1 MYFNTIFFIDSF
13 LKKQT
18 DPNIFMNM
26 FTLLSDALKKQD
38 IPIYF
43 FTGSHE
49 IQRDY
54 SALSALYLDNIQ
66 TQELFLQNYAP
77 NKTLLISDD
86 ANFLSLGK
94 TLGYACAGFSH
105 TKEFLPATYCFEE
118 FSSLTE
124 AYLEYVF
131 CRCHC
136 LPVTITI
143 TRSLLIREF
152 SMNDMPQLFALYQN
166 ENNLHYVYQR
176 ENDYDL
182 LCDKFSSYI
191 KNIYPFYDY
200 GLWAVTLK
208 ETGEVIGEFG
218 LQCNQIDNM
227 NEIELGY
234 ILHPDYQGKGYACQA
249 IRAIFRYARD
259 ILSFDRIVA
268 VIHPQN
274 QASIRVALKC
284 GMHYEK
290 DFLFH
295 NEIFQLYAIS
305 VQSERFFQPKN
316 SSHLQAKKQA
326 YRQYQNHP
334 DNSVY
339 GKRYQ

>member
-18 DPNIFMNM
+18 VPNIFMNM
-26 FTLLSDALKKQD
+26 FALLSDTLKKQN

-43 FTGSHE
+43 LTESLE
-49 IQRDY
+49 IQKKY
-54 SALSALYLDNIQ
+54 STLSALYMENQQ
-66 TQELFLQNYAP
+66 TRELFLQNYAP
-77 NKTLLISDD
+77 NETLLISDD
-86 ANFLSLGK
+86 ASFLSLGK

-105 TKEFLPATYCFEE
+105 TKEFLPAPYCFED

-124 AYLEYVF
+124 SYLEYVF
-131 CRCHC
+131 CRCQV
-136 LPVTITI
+136 LPVTIAT

-152 SMNDMPQLFALYQN
+152 SMDDMPQLFALYQN
-166 ENNLHYVYQR
+166 ESNLQYVYQR
-176 ENDYDL
+176 EYDYDL

-218 LQCNQIDNM
+218 LQCNQIDKIT
-227 NEIELGY
+227 EIELGY
-234 ILHPDYQGKGYACQA
+234 ILHPDYQGKGYAGQA

-259 ILSFDRIVA
+259 VLFFDRIVA
-268 VIHPQN
+268 VIHPKN
-274 QASIRVALKC
+274 QASIQVALKC

-290 DFLFH
+290 DILFH

-305 VQSERFFQPKN
+305 VQSDRFFQQK
-316 SSHLQAKKQA
+316 SISHLQAKQQA
-326 YRQYQNHP
+326 YNQYQKHP